1 MPPQA
6 HPTRTGRPLDF
17 FISYSVADGRWA
29 SWIAW
34 ELETAG
40 YRTMIQAWDFVPG
53 TNFLDFIDRGVSEAT
68 AVIAVLSRRYL
79 ESNWTRLEWLAALDA
94 DQSRNKLITVRVE
107 DCKPDGVL
115 SKITF
120 VDLVNVTDHEQA
132 RALLQG
138 KVSAALSGRAKPS
151 VGPGYP
157 LSAAADAVPLVDAP
171 PAAIGPPVAPSRVT
185 TRRVPAAPP
194 AYPPSARSARTPRES
209 VTVLHL
215 AAPRIPRRDPNG
227 GRSAGDD
234 LQARVWGDVTRLVHA
249 GAPQPDLLVITGDVT
264 RSGHLREFE
273 EALTF
278 IAGLRAL
285 LSLEP
290 HRLVVVPGSHDVNHA
305 ACRAYFADRDAD
317 DMKPMPPYWPKW
329 RHFTRFF
336 REVYQGVEGPL
347 FEADQPWSLFHVTD
361 LDVVVAGL
369 NSTMA
374 DSHREADHYGYL
386 GDTQASS
393 FANQLRPFER
403 EGLLRIGA
411 VYHPPRP
418 TGGGP
423 AHEAVVLRDT
433 ATLDRLVA
441 ARLNLL
447 LPGLRAGGQGES
459 SMLRSGLP
467 VPPAPAPGR
476 LQLLTLDPDGLT
488 RWTDG
493 DGPNLTR
500 TGHAAGVEKLRRRWQ
515 SVGVTF
521 PATTTNSAGSPAGTG
536 TSTAV
541 PSVTLVT
548 GDGSDPDVGPRG
560 NADPLAAHLE
570 RIEEVCRTRYPD
582 ARIRRVT
589 GPVPHLLVTYV
600 EDGYTRQARIGAHLG
615 PITRDDVEE
624 FVQHVHTVEPD
635 LRSEIVTDVPPQ
647 QTLREEAW
655 RRRVR
660 VRSFIEFQGL
670 LDLSDFVADQ
680 NTRLANDPQYRSGL
694 YVPQR
699 YRELVGTDRDIHD
712 GLAEELL
719 RLLGQDEGRFV
730 LLLGDFGRGK
740 TFALRE
746 VARRVPTELPHLTP
760 IFIEL
765 RALDKAHTV
774 YGLVAAHFANHGR
787 NLIDLTAFRYM
798 LREGRIVLL
807 FDGFDELVNRVTY
820 DRAADHLE
828 ALLQAAQGNAKII
841 IASRTHHFRTES
853 QVLTA
858 LGEKVGLLP
867 GRRVLSVEDFVP
879 SQIRTYLVNHYRG
892 DETAADERLTLIK
905 NVQDLAG
912 LSANPRMLSFVA
924 DLDAAR
930 LAEVAKAG
938 HTLSAAGL
946 YREILTSWLQFE
958 VRRAQGVQGMPVTLS
973 LDDLWT
979 AVRTLALLLW
989 ESGESFLRLDEISEV
1004 ATALTTLAKGS
1015 MSAQQVTHAIG
1026 AGSLLVRA
1034 DDSLFGFIHFS
1045 VIEWL
1050 VADDIA
1056 HRFRHGESHPALLSR
1071 RHLSRLAVD
1080 FLCDLASGNA
1090 CRAWATDA
1098 LAGSDVDSVARAN
1111 ALKISARLR
1120 TPLHSDLRGRSLRGE
1135 DLSYRE
1141 MRAVDFTGADL
1152 TDAVLTGAD
1161 LAGSIMRNA
1170 ILVAARLNDTALTGA
1185 DLTGANLT
1193 RARLL
1198 GCDLRDVNLDDA
1210 SLRYTALVATRAD
1223 PAVLADARHRGAA
1236 VNPGQDVQVELAP
1249 SAVGVSF
1256 GFEIG
1261 RLPDPVAY
1269 SPDGAILAIASE
1281 DGGVLTCDA
1290 ATGKPLRTLQGH
1302 QSRAYAVRYAG
1313 DVLASGSSDT
1323 TIRLWEPMTGR
1334 PLHTLRGHADWVWPM
1349 ELSPDGS
1356 VVAVGDSSG
1365 TVRLWDTSTGQV
1377 RTHLAGHAPRVWTA
1391 AFHPDGSLL
1400 ATGDDGGTVRL
1411 WKTATGELHLE
1422 IVCSRPVYRLTFSP
1436 DGSLLATAGD
1446 GGGVH
1451 LWDSTTGELRENL
1464 AGHERAVYTLDFHPD
1479 GHLLASGD
1487 VAGVVRLWGLDGA
1500 RTRRV
1505 ATRHTGAV
1513 YRVLFSPDGTL
1524 LATGDSDRVLRLLD
1538 PVTGEQRHEL
1548 TGHKGSVW
1556 PMAFRPDSAQLATSS
1571 NDGTA
1576 RLWDPANGGCV
1587 RELSGHGR
1595 RLTAVRFSP
1604 DSSLLAT
1611 SGNDGAVWLW
1621 NPRTGER
1628 RGHLTGAAD
1637 RLTSAIFTPTG
1648 ATIAAASS
1656 GGGGVHL
1663 WNLEMPGIDGP
1674 GTYERELRVETDH
1687 VWAEAFSPDGDMLA
1701 TANDDDS
1708 VQLWYR
1714 STGRH
1719 VRTFTDHRGRVRSVA
1734 FSSDGALLA
1743 TGCDDKLVRLWDV
1756 RTGECRRT
1764 LPGHEDRVYAVE
1776 FSPDG
1781 ARLVSASNDGTAR
1794 LWDAGTGELLRTFT
1808 QHTGRLWSATFSPD
1822 GTVLAT
1828 AGDDLLIRLW
1838 DPDSG
1843 RCLDLLTG
1851 HTRRIWSLDFSP
1863 DGTRL
1868 ASCGDDGT
1876 ARLWDVCRPG
1886 AATLSVTLV
1895 GHGTGWAALA
1905 PDGGYKVGGDVAGE
1919 IWHVIGMCR
1928 FELGEL
1934 DDYLDA
1940 VRPMPMET
1948 VFGPPA
1954 AGDPLQTA
1962 ADPHR

>member
-6 HPTRTGRPLDF
+6 HPTRAGRPLDF
-17 FISYSVADGRWA
+17 FISYSGADGRWA

-34 ELETAG
+34 QLETAG
-40 YRTMIQAWDFVPG
+40 YRTMIQKWDFVPG
-53 TNFLDFIDRGVSEAT
+53 TNFLDFIDRGVSEAA
-68 AVIAVLSRRYL
+68 AVIAVLSHRYQ
-79 ESNWTRLEWLAALDA
+79 SSPWTRLEWLAAFDP
-94 DQSRNKLITVRVE
+94 DPSRNKLITVRVE
-107 DCKPDGVL
+107 DCEPDGVL
-115 SKITF
+115 AKITF
-120 VDLVNVTDHEQA
+120 VDLVAVTDQAQA
-132 RALLQG
+132 RTLLLDR
-138 KVSAALSGRAKPS
+138 VSAARSGRAKPS
-151 VGPGYP
+151 VGPNYP
-157 LSAAADAVPLVDAP
+157 LSPSVHVVAPVDAP
-171 PAAIGPPVAPSRVT
+171 PTAIGPSVAPSRVT

-194 AYPPSARSARTPRES
+194 EYPPSARSARTPRES

-227 GRSAGDD
+227 GRSAGED
-234 LQARVWGDVTRLVHA
+234 LQARIWGDVTRLVHA

-278 IAGLRAL
+278 LAGLRAL

-290 HRLVVVPGSHDVNHA
+290 HRLVLVPGSHDVNHA

-317 DMKPMPPYWPKW
+317 DMEPTPPYWPKW
-329 RHFTRFF
+329 RHFARFF
-336 REVYQGVEGPL
+336 REVYQGIEGPL
-347 FEADQPWSLFHVTD
+347 FEADQPWSLFHVAD

-374 DSHREADHYGYL
+374 DSHREIDHYGYL
-386 GDTQASS
+386 GDPQATS

-423 AHEAVVLRDT
+423 VDEASVLRDT
-433 ATLDRLVA
+433 AALDRLVA

-459 SMLRSGLP
+459 SVLHSGLP

-488 RWTDG
+488 RWTDD
-493 DGPNLTR
+493 DGPDHTR
-500 TGHAAGVEKLRRRWQ
+500 AGHAAGVEKLRRRWQ

-521 PATTTNSAGSPAGTG
+521 PSPTTETADAPTAGPTG
-536 TSTAV
+536 
-541 PSVTLVT
+541 TLVT
-548 GDGSDPDVGPRG
+548 GDGSDSDVGPRSA
-560 NADPLAAHLE
+560 ADPLAGHLE

-582 ARIRRVT
+582 ARIRLVT
-589 GPVPHLLVTYV
+589 GPVRHLLVTYV
-600 EDGYTRQARIGAHLG
+600 EDGYTRQARIGGHLG
-615 PITRDDVEE
+615 LINRDDVEK
-624 FVQHVHTVEPD
+624 FVQHVHAVEPD

-647 QTLREEAW
+647 QTLREQAW

-670 LDLSDFVADQ
+670 LDLSDFVTDQ
-680 NTRLANDPQYRSGL
+680 TTRLANDPQYRSGL

-699 YRELVGTDRDIHD
+699 YRELVGTDREVHD

-719 RLLGQDEGRFV
+719 RLLGQDDGRFV

-746 VARRVPTELPHLTP
+746 IARRVPTELPHLTP

-774 YGLVAAHFANHGR
+774 YGLVAAHLANHGR

-828 ALLQAAQGNAKII
+828 TLLQAAQGNAKII
-841 IASRTHHFRTES
+841 IASRTQHFQTGS

-867 GRRVLSVEDFVP
+867 GRRVLSVENFVP
-879 SQIRTYLVNHYRG
+879 SQIRTYLVNHYGG
-892 DETAADERLTLIK
+892 DEKAADERMALIK
-905 NVQDLAG
+905 NVQDLTG
-912 LSANPRMLSFVA
+912 LSRNPRMLSFVA
-924 DLDAAR
+924 NLDAAR

-946 YREILTSWLQFE
+946 YQEILTSWLQFE
-958 VRRAQGVQGMPVTLS
+958 VRRAQGVQGTPVTLS

-979 AVRTLALLLW
+979 AVRTLALMLW
-989 ESGESFLRLDEISEV
+989 ESKESFLRLDEINEV
-1004 ATALTTLAKGS
+1004 ANALTALTKGG
-1015 MSAQQVTHAIG
+1015 MSAQQVTHAVG
-1026 AGSLLVRA
+1026 AGSLLTRA
-1034 DDSLFGFIHFS
+1034 DEGLFGFIHFS

-1056 HRFRHGESHPALLSR
+1056 RRFRHGEANPALLSR
-1071 RHLSRLAVD
+1071 HHLSGLTVE
-1080 FLCDLASGNA
+1080 FLCDLAPGDA

-1098 LAGSDVDSVARAN
+1098 LDSSDVHSIARAN
-1111 ALKISARLR
+1111 ALKISSRLR
-1120 TPLHSDLRGRSLRGE
+1120 TPIHSDLRGRSLRGE

-1161 LAGSIMRNA
+1161 LAGAIMRNTT
-1170 ILVAARLNDTALTGA
+1170 LVVARLNDATLTGA
-1185 DLTGANLT
+1185 DLTGADLT

-1198 GCDLRDVNLDDA
+1198 GCDLRDVILDGA
-1210 SLRYTALVATRAD
+1210 SLRYTAIVGGRAD
-1223 PAVLADARHRGAA
+1223 PGVLADARHRGAA
-1236 VNPGQDVQVELAP
+1236 VAPGQDVQVELAP

-1290 ATGKPLRTLQGH
+1290 ATGSPLRTLQGH
-1302 QSRAYAVRYAG
+1302 QSRAYAVRYSG

-1323 TIRLWEPMTGR
+1323 TVRLWEPMTGR
-1334 PLHTLRGHADWVWPM
+1334 PLHTLRGHAGWVWPI
-1349 ELSPDGS
+1349 ELSPDAS

-1365 TVRLWDTSTGQV
+1365 TIRLWDTSTGQV
-1377 RTHLAGHAPRVWTA
+1377 RTHLTGHAPRVWTA

-1411 WKTATGELHLE
+1411 WKTATGELRQE
-1422 IVCSRPVYRLTFSP
+1422 ITGTRPVYRLTFSP

-1446 GGGVH
+1446 GGEIR
-1451 LWDSTTGELRENL
+1451 LWDSVTGELREEL
-1464 AGHERAVYTLDFHPD
+1464 TGHERAVYTLDFHPD

-1500 RTRRV
+1500 RTRQV

-1524 LATGDSDRVLRLLD
+1524 LATADNDRVLRLLD

-1587 RELSGHGR
+1587 RVLAGHGR

-1604 DSSLLAT
+1604 DSLLLAT

-1621 NPRTGER
+1621 DPRTGER

-1663 WNLEMPGIDGP
+1663 WNLEMPGIDSI

-1708 VQLWYR
+1708 VGLWYR
-1714 STGRH
+1714 LTGRH
-1719 VRTFTDHRGRVRSVA
+1719 VRTFADHRGRVRSVA
-1734 FSSDGALLA
+1734 FSPDGALLA

-1843 RCLDLLTG
+1843 RCLDRLTG

-1876 ARLWDVCRPG
+1876 ARLWDVRRPG
-1886 AATLSVTLV
+1886 A
-1895 GHGTGWAALA
+1895 
-1905 PDGGYKVGGDVAGE
+1905 
-1919 IWHVIGMCR
+1919 
-1928 FELGEL
+1928 
-1934 DDYLDA
+1934 
-1940 VRPMPMET
+1940 
-1948 VFGPPA
+1948 
-1954 AGDPLQTA
+1954 
-1962 ADPHR
+1962 